1 LITAAGKDKCLGRVL
16 SHRRAEGTMKY
27 LLLMFPAL
35 VSLCVPFYNVVEPRL
50 FGFPFFYWLLLSLIP
65 LSSLLTFI
73 VYKGEKR

>member
-1 LITAAGKDKCLGRVL
+1 MAAHG
-16 SHRRAEGTMKY
+16 GTMKY
-27 LLLMFPAL
+27 LLLMFPAS
-35 VSLCVPFYNVVEPRL
+35 VSLCVPFYNVIEPRL